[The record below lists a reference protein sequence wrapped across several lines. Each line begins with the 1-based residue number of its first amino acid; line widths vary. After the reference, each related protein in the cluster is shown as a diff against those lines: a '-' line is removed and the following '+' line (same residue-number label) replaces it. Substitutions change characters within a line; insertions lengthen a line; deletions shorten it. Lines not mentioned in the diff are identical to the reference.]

1 MVGKRILH
9 KWVDDGKEKWYTGK
23 VIQAIGDI
31 QDEEC
36 GFEIK
41 YNDGDE
47 QIVQLYKEPKER
59 YSFHRQLKLQ
69 FIQFMSVVTEH
80 SLL

>member
-9 KWVDDGKEKWYTGK
+9 KWVDDGKEKWYAGK
-23 VIQAIGDI
+23 VMQAIRDI

-36 GFEIK
+36 GFGIK

-47 QIVQLYKEPKER
+47 QIVQLYKEPK
-59 YSFHRQLKLQ
+59 K
-69 FIQFMSVVTEH
+69 M
-80 SLL
+80 

>member
-9 KWVDDGKEKWYTGK
+9 KWVDDGKEKWYTVK
-23 VIQAIGDI
+23 VIQTIGDI
-31 QDEEC
+31 RDEEC

-47 QIVQLYKEPKER
+47 QIIQLYKEPKED
-59 YSFHRQLKLQ
+59 LV
-69 FIQFMSVVTEH
+69 FIDN
-80 SLL
+80 